1 MAKNKHLTDLDRLQI
16 QHGLLH
22 RNSIKKIAFDLG
34 KSSTT
39 ISREI
44 RKRAVSSNKCHPYKN
59 PNRCIHRFD
68 CSKHYLC
75 EDKPNCIKQCRS
87 CKLCNKLCSDFV
99 EDICKKL
106 FPPYVCNGC
115 PDEYICVL
123 RKNIIF
129 IIQLIKTTAKYW
141 LRQGKV

>member
-34 KSSTT
+34 KAQLQFQ
-39 ISREI
+39 ENF
-44 RKRAVSSNKCHPYKN
+44 VSVQYQTNVTHTKILIGAS
-59 PNRCIHRFD
+59 HRFD

-87 CKLCNKLCSDFV
+87 CNYAINYALILLRIFVKLSFHLMCD
-99 EDICKKL
+99 
-106 FPPYVCNGC
+106 GC